1 MEFDSS
7 PNRSARRVGLR
18 PVPHHPSPLLK
29 AYLSPQVRRS
39 LLNPNGIVSS
49 SPGLR
54 AASYPGCAAGGW
66 VNPEW
71 VAPFILLMAINPTP
85 LIAARRREWTDGGGD
100 ATLTGLAVFFD
111 AHTQGS
117 SRLATL
123 GWRLQSRW
131 D

>member
-7 PNRSARRVGLR
+7 TNRSARGVGLR
-18 PVPHHPSPLLK
+18 PVPPHPSPLLK

-54 AASYPGCAAGGW
+54 AASYPGLRSQS
-66 VNPEW
+66 VFNPER
-71 VAPFILLMAINPTP
+71 VV
-85 LIAARRREWTDGGGD
+85 ARRRF
-100 ATLTGLAVFFD
+100 LASLGPSGRVLQPF
-111 AHTQGS
+111 QGWGI
-117 SRLATL
+117 L
-123 GWRLQSRW
+123 

>member
-7 PNRSARRVGLR
+7 PNRSARGVGLR

-54 AASYPGCAAGGW
+54 AASYPGLGSQS
-66 VNPEW
+66 VFNPER
-71 VAPFILLMAINPTP
+71 VV
-85 LIAARRREWTDGGGD
+85 ARRRF
-100 ATLTGLAVFFD
+100 LASLGPLGRVLQPF
-111 AHTQGS
+111 QGWGI
-117 SRLATL
+117 L
-123 GWRLQSRW
+123 